1 MSLSL
6 GFIEIKPKAVT
17 PLRLEHSRIKGWYFY
32 VEMRKKIM
40 ATVKNT
46 TRSIIAIAIA
56 AATTLGI
63 VAFYGVPTLSYAA
76 VQSSTT
82 TNGMMTRSNNN
93 MSSSTT
99 SSSANN
105 KTFYLFTSE
114 AAGVNET
121 KLGFAGDVYSLQTMV
136 VNKGDNVIIHFYNLE
151 KNPSERHSFTIGSP
165 YNINSDL
172 AGGENATITFVVDHE
187 GVFQY
192 HCTHH
197 PPEMIGQL
205 LVLPSPAT
213 PR

>member
-1 MSLSL
+1 
-6 GFIEIKPKAVT
+6 
-17 PLRLEHSRIKGWYFY
+17 
-32 VEMRKKIM
+32 M

-56 AATTLGI
+56 AATTLGV

-82 TNGMMTRSNNN
+82 TTNGMMTRSNNN
-93 MSSSTT
+93 MSSSMT
-99 SSSANN
+99 SSSAN
-105 KTFYLFTSE
+105 KTFYLFTTE
-114 AAGVNET
+114 LAGVNET

-136 VNKGDNVIIHFYNLE
+136 VNKGDSVTVHFYNLE
-151 KNPSERHSFTIGSP
+151 KNSSERHSFTIGSP

-172 AGGENATITFVVDHE
+172 AGGENATITFVADHE

-192 HCTHH
+192 HCRHH

-205 LVLPSPAT
+205 VVLPSQVT